1 MCNLKT
7 IMVVHQYRSA
17 LIPKNSSWELKLAII
32 IWMDILNSMPNML
45 KGIIIIELSNS
56 IQSNYIV
63 EWHN

>member
-32 IWMDILNSMPNML
+32 IWMDILNPMPNML
-45 KGIIIIELSNS
+45 KGIIIL
-56 IQSNYIV
+56 
-63 EWHN
+63 